1 MLSLPKHQPSIF
13 KLSLSKLTLH
23 SQPSKL
29 QRRRSI
35 QQSSIR
41 TAEGS
46 SEANLQS
53 AIRNLQSAPPK
64 AAAKLIFN
72 PQSAPPK
79 AAAELICNPY
89 VKTPT
94 SNYPFHSIFRIPLT
108 VN

>member
-1 MLSLPKHQPSIF
+1 MLSLPKYQSQTFMLSLPKHQPLKA
-13 KLSLSKLTLH
+13 KLILP

-35 QQSSIR
+35 RQSSIR
-41 TAEGS
+41 TAEGR
-46 SEANLQS
+46 SEANPPICNLKS
-53 AIRNLQSAPPK
+53 AIFTA
-64 AAAKLIFN
+64 
-72 PQSAPPK
+72 K

-94 SNYPFHSIFRIPLT
+94 SNYSFHSIFRIPLT

>member
-53 AIRNLQSAPPK
+53 AIRTAEGSSGANLQSLRKNTYLQLP
-64 AAAKLIFN
+64 ISF
-72 PQSAPPK
+72 
-79 AAAELICNPY
+79 Y
-89 VKTPT
+89 
-94 SNYPFHSIFRIPLT
+94 F
-108 VN
+108 